1 MADSQKTET
10 TPTTTPTTEA
20 TPEVAPKAT
29 PAEVT
34 PEVPP
39 ETEVS
44 GDAPVAGD
52 AAQLDFLTEPVTED
66 LDLDVPKEV
75 PAEGEPA
82 EGEKPAEPAAEPT
95 PGEVAPEGVKPPVE
109 DPAAAPAPTEP
120 APEAPQPAPAEQPQP
135 EAPVPMMTPEEV
147 NAKYQEVR
155 SNAIEALSKSY
166 YRLDEDTVEKLR
178 DGDPQ
183 EIVPQ
188 LLSKVYFDAVTMAL
202 GQMHQQLPAAIARH
216 MQAQQTYDGYET
228 AFFEVWPQ
236 LVKADHAT
244 ISRLAQAHRVANPN
258 ATPEAAI
265 REVGAQAMLALGIS
279 LEGQTPPASEV
290 PPVVPAP
297 AAVPFSP
304 AQGGPA
310 GVVAQRPVPAFTAL
324 DKELFEDPDEL
335 DADK

>member
-1 MADSQKTET
+1 MADNQT
-10 TPTTTPTTEA
+10 TKTPTTETAPEAAPEATPTEGTPAA
-20 TPEVAPKAT
+20 TPE
-29 PAEVT
+29 
-34 PEVPP
+34 
-39 ETEVS
+39 TEAS
-44 GDAPVAGD
+44 DDAPVVD
-52 AAQLDFLTEPVTED
+52 EAAQLDFLTEPVTED
-66 LDLDVPKEV
+66 LDLDVPEEV

-82 EGEKPAEPAAEPT
+82 EGEKPAEPAAEPK
-95 PGEVAPEGVKPPVE
+95 PEEKPPEGEAPPAEKPAE
-109 DPAAAPAPTEP
+109 AKAPTEP
-120 APEAPQPAPAEQPQP
+120 APEAPKPAQAEQPQP

-166 YRLDEDTVEKLR
+166 YRLDDDTVEKLR

-202 GQMHQQLPAAIARH
+202 GQMHQQLPAAIARY
-216 MQAQQTYDGYET
+216 MQTQQTYDGYET

-236 LVKADHAT
+236 LEKADHAT
-244 ISRLAQAHRVANPN
+244 ITRLAQAHRVANPN
-258 ATPEAAI
+258 ATPESAI

-279 LEGQTPPASEV
+279 LESAVPTTPAEV
-290 PPVVPAP
+290 PADTPAP
-297 AAVPFSP
+297 ADPPFSP
-304 AQGGPA
+304 AQGGAP
-310 GVVAQRPVPAFTAL
+310 GVIQQRPVPAFTAL